1 MGNKILSLKQ
11 EIINREWYSRTL
23 LKYVFCKTIF
33 FMNPLKADGKF
44 SNEKGSVT
52 VTVPVIAFKEDNAQI
67 IYCPALDLSGSGN
80 TESQA
85 RESFATVVAGYL
97 NYTTHKGTLWT
108 DLKKLGWTIKKS
120 KKKPA
125 SPPPMP
131 ELLENNEEFSR
142 IFDNYPYKKFDTGVS
157 LPAYA

>member
-1 MGNKILSLKQ
+1 MKSLNV
-11 EIINREWYSRTL
+11 ESR
-23 LKYVFCKTIF
+23 
-33 FMNPLKADGKF
+33 F
-44 SNEKGSVT
+44 SNEKGSIT
-52 VTVPVIAFKEDNAQI
+52 VKVPVISFKEDDAQI

-80 TESQA
+80 NESAA
-85 RESFATVVAGYL
+85 RESFAIVVSEYL

-108 DLKKLGWTIKKS
+108 DLRKLGWTIKKN
-120 KKKPA
+120 KKKHA
-125 SPPPMP
+125 SPPPMS